1 MRTEF
6 VSRALRAHGS
16 AGNTPAAS
24 GFVTPP
30 SYRSPVFASIWV
42 QDSSR
47 SCGGRPIRTN
57 RSGTN
62 ANVEVIS
69 ATRPSSRFRL
79 TATRRFFSYPQTAS
93 RRPNFGPET
102 LPTISTVRRSRNCD
116 KKEIRS
122 HDCIAPAAPTGLD
135 GSCLRRAAPSK
146 ARNER
151 RRRHLALFPGQSI
164 LSHDKRIQRDLP
176 HGWQLGTRGR

>member
-1 MRTEF
+1 MKAEY
-6 VSRALRAHGS
+6 VSRTLRAHGS

-30 SYRSPVFASIWV
+30 LTGPPFLFHL
-42 QDSSR
+42 SSR
-47 SCGGRPIRTN
+47 RSQGPRWQADQDVQIRHQRERGGNIGYKASLPLSPYGYALFFFLPSDYLGTINFREQVPPNTLYGRCG
-57 RSGTN
+57 
-62 ANVEVIS
+62 
-69 ATRPSSRFRL
+69 
-79 TATRRFFSYPQTAS
+79 
-93 RRPNFGPET
+93 
-102 LPTISTVRRSRNCD
+102 RNH
-116 KKEIRS
+116 KEEIKS

-151 RRRHLALFPGQSI
+151 RRRHLALFPGQKSC
-164 LSHDKRIQRDLP
+164 HRTRRIQRDLP